1 MNGNKYKGRNL
12 TVEFSVPKESY
23 EKRLDNIVG
32 HTKTERKD
40 VVKPWSVKKEARDE
54 SEAKVKKEEE
64 LKEIEAAKTKT

>member
-54 SEAKVKKEEE
+54 SEAKAKKEEE